1 MIKKIEKYYLYFM
14 MYAVIGWIYEVVLE
28 VFIYKWGFSNR
39 GVLFGPYLPVYGFGA
54 LLFIFC
60 FYKYINS
67 CDTVKKIKII
77 PLIFLGCMIVAT
89 ILELITSYIC
99 EFISGSWPWQTYLDY
114 KINFQGR
121 IALSPSVRF
130 GIGGV
135 IFLYLLQPTFEKIL
149 GKLSSKT
156 LNFISIIVLIVFL
169 IDIIVKIVG

>member
-1 MIKKIEKYYLYFM
+1 
-14 MYAVIGWIYEVVLE
+14 
-28 VFIYKWGFSNR
+28 
-39 GVLFGPYLPVYGFGA
+39 
-54 LLFIFC
+54 
-60 FYKYINS
+60 
-67 CDTVKKIKII
+67 
-77 PLIFLGCMIVAT
+77 MIVAT
-89 ILELITSYIC
+89 VLELITSYIC

-135 IFLYLLQPTFEKIL
+135 IFLYLLQPTFEKLL

-156 LNFISIIVLIVFL
+156 LNIISIIVLIIFL